1 MLSYEQIHSCLF
13 SQNSTATQTGFTMWC
28 FFFIPK
34 SITSNIYGSNLKL
47 IIILKFSDMFML
59 MVCKLNNY
67 VNEPIYFTQC
77 TDTVHIDNT
86 CDKNHF

>member
-1 MLSYEQIHSCLF
+1 MNKYLSIYFHKILLQHRLGLLC
-13 SQNSTATQTGFTMWC
+13 GV
-28 FFFIPK
+28 FFFLK

-47 IIILKFSDMFML
+47 IIILKFSDMFVL

-67 VNEPIYFTQC
+67 VNEPIHFTQC
-77 TDTVHIDNT
+77 TDSVHIDNT

>member
-1 MLSYEQIHSCLF
+1 MNKYIAVYFHKILLQHRLGLLC
-13 SQNSTATQTGFTMWC
+13 GV

>member
-1 MLSYEQIHSCLF
+1 MKDTLQILSYEQIHSCLF

-28 FFFIPK
+28 FVFFFFPK

-47 IIILKFSDMFML
+47 IIILKFSDMFVL

-67 VNEPIYFTQC
+67 VN
-77 TDTVHIDNT
+77 
-86 CDKNHF
+86 